1 MQSLEDYELAAE
13 LFRRVARGG
22 HTVRQ
27 SSDCMIAA
35 VCLRE
40 DVPLLHDD
48 VDFTRIAEVSELR
61 LVA

>member
-40 DVPLLHDD
+40 DVPRLHDD